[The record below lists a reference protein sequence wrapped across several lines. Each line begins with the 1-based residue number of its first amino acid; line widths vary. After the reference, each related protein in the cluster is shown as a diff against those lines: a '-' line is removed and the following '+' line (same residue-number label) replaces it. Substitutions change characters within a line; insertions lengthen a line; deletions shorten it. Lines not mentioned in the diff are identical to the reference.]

1 MLSYRL
7 LFGQHPRSRKRVR
20 RLLAAQRTKEQ
31 PNGNNED
38 PLLEKVCTLTNKRLH
53 QELPSSS
60 WPPSC
65 VSYEGHLL
73 EQEVYS
79 AELDF
84 PILGSRLLRIQA
96 FNLRQQPRRIRDL
109 WRDRRNPL
117 QWYTFWAV
125 LIIGGATILLGVLQL
140 LVSTAQL
147 VTSIYIK

>member
-1 MLSYRL
+1 
-7 LFGQHPRSRKRVR
+7 
-20 RLLAAQRTKEQ
+20 
-31 PNGNNED
+31 
-38 PLLEKVCTLTNKRLH
+38 
-53 QELPSSS
+53 
-60 WPPSC
+60 
-65 VSYEGHLL
+65 
-73 EQEVYS
+73 VYS